1 MHDVFEDLLTAN
13 ERYASS
19 FSLGHLTAPADKGFA
34 LVTCIDSRIDPLA
47 VLGLEVG
54 DAKVLRNAGG
64 RVNDETLRS
73 LILATNLLNV
83 DRVAVMHHTDCA
95 MASSQEEIARR
106 VGERLGI
113 DAPDR
118 DFEAIGEGD
127 PDEVLRADVE
137 RIRSAPLVH
146 PDTHVVG
153 WRYDVRTGRISEVC

>member
-1 MHDVFEDLLTAN
+1 MFDDLLAAN

-19 FSLGHLTAPADKGFA
+19 FSLGHLTAPADKRFA

-47 VLGLEVG
+47 MLGLEVG

-83 DRVAVMHHTDCA
+83 ERVAVMHHTDCA

-113 DAPDR
+113 DPPDR
-118 DFEAIGEGD
+118 DFAVIGDGD
-127 PDEVLRADVE
+127 ADAVLRADVE
-137 RIRSAPLVH
+137 AVRSAPLVH
-146 PDTHVVG
+146 PDARVVG
-153 WRYDVRTGRISEVC
+153 WRYDVTTGRIAEVC